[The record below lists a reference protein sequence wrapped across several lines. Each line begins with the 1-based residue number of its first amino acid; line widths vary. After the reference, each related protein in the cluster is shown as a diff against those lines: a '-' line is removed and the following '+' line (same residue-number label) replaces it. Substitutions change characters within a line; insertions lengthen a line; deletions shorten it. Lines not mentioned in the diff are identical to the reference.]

1 MLGKSRAGLKEKENK
16 GKGRK
21 VRKKRTDEKMRMKK

>member
-21 VRKKRTDEKMRMKK
+21 KRTDEKMRMKK